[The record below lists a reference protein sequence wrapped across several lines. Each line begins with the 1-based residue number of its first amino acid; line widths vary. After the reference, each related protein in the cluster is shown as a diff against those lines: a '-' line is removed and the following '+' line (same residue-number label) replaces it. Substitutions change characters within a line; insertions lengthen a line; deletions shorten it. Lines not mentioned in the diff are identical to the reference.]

1 MTKTS
6 AKNLPHSCVQR
17 NGEENKKIEK
27 VSKFYPQGRKKV
39 ALHHTFHRAR
49 FLAKN
54 AGLPVQKERSQ
65 EMWIWIA
72 PVLLAILFLLVAG
85 YVFLVTLSPEDK
97 LAEDGEQEVWCRKHH
112 TDSKSGR

>member
-1 MTKTS
+1 
-6 AKNLPHSCVQR
+6 
-17 NGEENKKIEK
+17 
-27 VSKFYPQGRKKV
+27 
-39 ALHHTFHRAR
+39 
-49 FLAKN
+49 
-54 AGLPVQKERSQ
+54 
-65 EMWIWIA
+65 MWIWIA